1 MPSFLKDLR
10 RMSKSSFRS
19 SSNKSDNSKDTPSNQ
34 SSSTVESGDP
44 GSTTP
49 PSTVPSDQS
58 SSGVPSLNNG
68 GAPAPPRRP
77 TVQQNRNSRYSLLV
91 RRFQGSDLHS
101 VPPLS
106 HAAPVVF
113 DRMLTVKQNAS
124 SSALSA
130 SPSGGRQLPTSPYAP
145 RVISISDNSWVSGAG
160 PRYCGARH

>member
-10 RMSKSSFRS
+10 RISKSSFRS
-19 SSNKSDNSKDTPSNQ
+19 GSNKSDNSKDTPSNQ

-68 GAPAPPRRP
+68 GAPVAPRRP

-91 RRFQGSDLHS
+91 RRFRGIDTCRALGFLTKSDCFHK
-101 VPPLS
+101 V
-106 HAAPVVF
+106 
-113 DRMLTVKQNAS
+113 LTVIQNAS
-124 SSALSA
+124 SSALST
-130 SPSGGRQLPTSPYAP
+130 SPNGGRQIPTSPYAP
-145 RVISISDNSWVSGAG
+145 RVISISDNSWVSGAKSQNE
-160 PRYCGARH
+160 